1 MHRFDPGMS
10 RAEEKIRAGALAR
23 SGVYSGEDIARA
35 AETVALVEADGIET
49 IRTVLADPHGILR
62 GKTIAA
68 GRLADAFASGIRA
81 PSTLLLKDVSHR
93 TVFPV
98 WSDTG
103 DAPMRGAAD
112 ILLIPLSD
120 TFRRLPWSPHSAL
133 LHCDVALTT
142 GAPVSFASRQVLH
155 TACERL
161 SKRSM
166 QAVMGLEVE
175 FQVFEVTDP
184 AREHADTTMP
194 ARPPTTRALNQ
205 GYQYLTETR
214 YGEAEALLDK
224 LRRSAQAIGMPVHS
238 VEIEMGPGQ
247 FEFTFAPADP
257 MTIADMAVNF
267 RTMAKEICRR
277 EGLLASFMARPRLPN
292 AASNGW
298 HVHQSVRNADGQNL
312 FVPETGGMLTPTASG
327 WIAGLLHHAAAS
339 CIATTP
345 TVNGYKRYT
354 AYLLAPNRIG
364 WAHDNRGAM
373 LRTLMAPGDPAS
385 RVENRA
391 PDSTANPYFALAF
404 QILSG
409 LDGIEKGLAAPL
421 PLARP
426 YDDEDAEHLPAN
438 LLAAIERFEESDLY
452 RIALGDGFMSYLAR
466 LKRAEWDRYL
476 ATVSEWEQAE
486 YFTAF

>member
-1 MHRFDPGMS
+1 MS
-10 RAEEKIRAGALAR
+10 RIEDRIRAGALAR
-23 SGVYSGEDIARA
+23 SGAYSIDDIARA
-35 AETVALVEADGIET
+35 AETVALVEAEGIET
-49 IRTVLADPHGILR
+49 VRTVLADPHGILR
-62 GKTIAA
+62 GKVITAEA
-68 GRLADAFASGIRA
+68 LADAFASGIRA

-93 TVFPV
+93 TAFPV

-103 DAPMRGAAD
+103 DAPMRGAGD
-112 ILLIPLSD
+112 LMLIPLPD

-133 LHCDVALTT
+133 IHCDVATT
-142 GAPVSFASRQVLH
+142 SGAPVSFASRRVLQA
-155 TACERL
+155 ACDRL
-161 SKRSM
+161 SEQGL

-175 FQVFEVTDP
+175 FQVFETVDP
-184 AREHADTTMP
+184 ALEHADTTMP
-194 ARPPTTRALNQ
+194 ARPPATRALNQ

-214 YGEAEALLDK
+214 YGEVEALLDT
-224 LRRSAQAIGMPVHS
+224 LRRSAQAMGMPVRS

-257 MTIADMAVNF
+257 MAIADMAVNF
-267 RTMAKEICRR
+267 RTMAKEVCHR

-298 HVHQSVRNADGQNL
+298 HIHQSVRDADDRSLFMPEADGA
-312 FVPETGGMLTPTASG
+312 LTSAASG
-327 WIAGLLHHAAAS
+327 WIAGLLRHAAAS

-373 LRTLMAPGDPAS
+373 LRALMAPGDPAS

-409 LDGIEKGLAAPL
+409 LDGLKKGLAAPP

-426 YDDEDAEHLPAN
+426 YDDESAERLPAS
-438 LLAAIERFEESDLY
+438 LLAAIESFEASDLY
-452 RIALGDGFMSYLAR
+452 RAALGDGFVSYLAR

-476 ATVSEWEQAE
+476 MTVSEWEQAE